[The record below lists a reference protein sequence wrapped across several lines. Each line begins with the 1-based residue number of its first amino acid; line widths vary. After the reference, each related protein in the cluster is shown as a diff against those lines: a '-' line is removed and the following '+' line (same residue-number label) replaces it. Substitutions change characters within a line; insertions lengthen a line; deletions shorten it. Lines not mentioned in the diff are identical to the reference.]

1 MAGQHDNMLC
11 MIHDYDT
18 GAPIHSND
26 VHCAATLIKVIL
38 IIILYYYYFK
48 FY

>member
-11 MIHDYDT
+11 MINDYDT

-26 VHCAATLIKVIL
+26 VHCAATLIKVIFYNNF
-38 IIILYYYYFK
+38 ILLLF
-48 FY
+48 